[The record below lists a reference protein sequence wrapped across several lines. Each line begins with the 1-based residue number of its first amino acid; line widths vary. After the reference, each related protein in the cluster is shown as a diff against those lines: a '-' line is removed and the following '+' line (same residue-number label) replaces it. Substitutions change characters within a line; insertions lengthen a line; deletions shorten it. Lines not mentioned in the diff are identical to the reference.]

1 LRTIRFAVLLVFLLV
16 ASLILVRTLG
26 HRPEHERA
34 HERLARL
41 VGRTPATLNIDKL
54 KNASAEDLYQL
65 GEEYLQVWH
74 VRDATLLFE
83 RAVAADSTRHDAW
96 LRLIECYA
104 NPTVDNERGVVR
116 AARRAQATSPTPVD
130 TMLVSGLKSLFID
143 QDYAGAINTLS
154 TLTRA
159 KTPSADAQFYL
170 ALAYYRLGRLD
181 DASKHLE
188 PLLKQDAT
196 VGRVVELSI
205 RRYAAAGQLDRA
217 AHEASELA
225 ALYPEEPVP
234 LVLLAQV
241 ELARENA
248 AAALESADHALELDP
263 HCVPAILTRSCLYA
277 QAGDFESARVSY
289 EKLMLFDDPVLAST
303 GHEGIAFADFLAGDF
318 DDGVDSMDE
327 AIREA
332 MTAGDHRRGLSLS
345 SHLVDALCQLG
356 RADAAEGV
364 VERWITDFG
373 DTPVRIARARIQLA
387 HGSFDAANDVL
398 THLASEKDWVLWSRR
413 LSIDITELGVL
424 ADIAQEKQPEA
435 LTRLAND
442 GKERAAVGAGALERR
457 KFLTAY
463 AAFQTGQAEQAI
475 GAFAD
480 VRRAMYGLEF
490 PYHGDP
496 VLFVQSYFYR
506 AEAQLAA
513 GQHDAARDNYAAFI
527 RYWGDAAW
535 DLDAIKRARQKV
547 EALGGAG
554 APAQGHK

>member
-1 LRTIRFAVLLVFLLV
+1 MRTIRYAVLLVFLLV
-16 ASLILVRTLG
+16 AGVFLIRTVG
-26 HRPEHERA
+26 RHREPERA

-41 VGRTPATLNIDKL
+41 VGKTPATIEINKL
-54 KNASAEDLYQL
+54 HNASAEDLYQL
-65 GEEYLQVWH
+65 GEEYMQVWH
-74 VRDATLLFE
+74 VRDATLLYE

-104 NPTVDNERGVVR
+104 NPTVDSERGLVR
-116 AARRAQATSPTPVD
+116 AAAHARTTASSPVD
-130 TMLVSGLKSLFID
+130 TMLVAGLTSLFVE
-143 QDYAGAINTLS
+143 QDYAGAITSLS
-154 TLTRA
+154 TLVRS
-159 KTPSADAQFYL
+159 KTASADAQFYL
-170 ALAYYRLGRLD
+170 ALAYFRLGRLD
-181 DASKHLE
+181 DTSKHLE

-217 AHEASELA
+217 QREASELS
-225 ALYPEEPVP
+225 ALYPEEPIP

-248 AAALESADHALELDP
+248 SAALESCSHALDLDP

-289 EKLMLFDDPVLAST
+289 EKLMLFDDPVLASA

-318 DDGVDSMDE
+318 DDGVESMDE

-332 MTAGDHRRGLSLS
+332 MMAGAHQRGLSLACD
-345 SHLVDALCQLG
+345 LVDALCQLG

-364 VERWITDFG
+364 VERWVTDFG

-387 HGSFDAANDVL
+387 HRGFDAANDVL
-398 THLASEKDWVLWSRR
+398 ARLSSEKDWVLWSRR
-413 LSIDITELGVL
+413 LSVDSTELGAL
-424 ADIAQEKQPEA
+424 TDIAQEKQPDA
-435 LTRLAND
+435 LTLLAKD
-442 GKERAAVGAGALERR
+442 AKERTAVGAGAMERR

-463 AAFQTGQAEQAI
+463 AAFQSGQAEQAI

-496 VLFVQSYFYR
+496 VLYVQSYFYR

-513 GQHDAARDNYAAFI
+513 GQRDAARDNYATFV

-535 DLDAIKRARQKV
+535 DLDAIKRARQKLQT
-547 EALGGAG
+547 LGQAG
-554 APAQGHK
+554 TPTQG